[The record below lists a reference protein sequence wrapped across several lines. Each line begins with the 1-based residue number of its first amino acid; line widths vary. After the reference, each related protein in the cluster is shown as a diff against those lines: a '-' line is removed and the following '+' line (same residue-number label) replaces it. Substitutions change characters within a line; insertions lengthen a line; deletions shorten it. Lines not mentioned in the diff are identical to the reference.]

1 MSRSPIKLI
10 PADFTAVPALANA
23 CDVSAVDDFAT
34 DLDAVALLVATGT
47 DLTDVVGLG
56 TDALASAGFDASA
69 GSSLVVAQH
78 GHPLVLVGIGD
89 PAELDADKLRD
100 AAAAAARATAK
111 KGGRIGLDV
120 PDLGIDA
127 RLVGQVRFAEW
138 TGDGLLRQPAFLGLR
153 DDKLFRAAAALASQ
167 PADLI
172 ALATEVERLAAV
184 LEGQGAVLRLAPQGF
199 AARSIG

>member
-89 PAELDADKLRD
+89 PAELSAAISESTAISRYLDYVAIAGLGWEMTEQRELTLDAYAGTDTLLY
-100 AAAAAARATAK
+100 AQPIEET
-111 KGGRIGLDV
+111 
-120 PDLGIDA
+120 
-127 RLVGQVRFAEW
+127 
-138 TGDGLLRQPAFLGLR
+138 DG
-153 DDKLFRAAAALASQ
+153 
-167 PADLI
+167 
-172 ALATEVERLAAV
+172 
-184 LEGQGAVLRLAPQGF
+184 
-199 AARSIG
+199 